1 MLKILIT
8 DGRYSHTLGIIRSL
22 NKLGHKVDCIGHPLC
37 LSSFSKSTNQCSYRQ
52 SLFNEP
58 NIYRFLEFLENSKYD
73 FLIPVGAKSVDLVNK
88 FRRKKEKK
96 TNINLAPKKS
106 IDICLNKK
114 QLLSI
119 AEEIGIPIP
128 KTYNKNKLRKIISS
142 GEDPNSKLVVK
153 PSSEL
158 SDEKVIYISRKDL
171 KRSTYL
177 DSDNFLIQEYIQGSG
192 FGFFAIYENGNLKE
206 FFMHKRIRE
215 NPITGGSSVCA
226 KSIYEPKLFRYG
238 KDLLDKLNWHGVAM
252 VEFKKDSKSGKYY
265 LMEVNP
271 KFWASHDLAIACGV
285 NFAEKYIEISSK
297 EKKKLNKNIVNKPNY
312 KINHNFQWLARD
324 IKTNLLRPK
333 RLLQVFYY
341 LIYLK
346 ASNNLYIKDPM
357 PSLYLIIYAFFSP
370 LLKLSFFRK
379 LYSFIYRIKSVGFKT
394 AFIRTYSEV
403 LGLPILKYSLINKNL
418 ALGAQPSSLGLNFL
432 SKKGFKYLLNLRS
445 EFNYDDY
452 ITTNFRLKYI
462 PVKEYFSPTLEELN
476 DGAEYINYV
485 ISKNSKI
492 YVHCR
497 EGISRAACFVAAY
510 LIKYKGLNYEK
521 AISEIKKRR
530 YFIKVLNN
538 QIILLKEFEKKFGI

>member
-1 MLKILIT
+1 
-8 DGRYSHTLGIIRSL
+8 
-22 NKLGHKVDCIGHPLC
+22 
-37 LSSFSKSTNQCSYRQ
+37 
-52 SLFNEP
+52 
-58 NIYRFLEFLENSKYD
+58 
-73 FLIPVGAKSVDLVNK
+73 
-88 FRRKKEKK
+88 
-96 TNINLAPKKS
+96 
-106 IDICLNKK
+106 
-114 QLLSI
+114 
-119 AEEIGIPIP
+119 
-128 KTYNKNKLRKIISS
+128 
-142 GEDPNSKLVVK
+142 
-153 PSSEL
+153 
-158 SDEKVIYISRKDL
+158 
-171 KRSTYL
+171 
-177 DSDNFLIQEYIQGSG
+177 
-192 FGFFAIYENGNLKE
+192 
-206 FFMHKRIRE
+206 
-215 NPITGGSSVCA
+215 
-226 KSIYEPKLFRYG
+226 
-238 KDLLDKLNWHGVAM
+238 
-252 VEFKKDSKSGKYY
+252 
-265 LMEVNP
+265 
-271 KFWASHDLAIACGV
+271 
-285 NFAEKYIEISSK
+285 
-297 EKKKLNKNIVNKPNY
+297 
-312 KINHNFQWLARD
+312 
-324 IKTNLLRPK
+324 
-333 RLLQVFYY
+333 
-341 LIYLK
+341 
-346 ASNNLYIKDPM
+346 M